1 LGYPP
6 LPSLASVI
14 EVDREAY
21 DAPGADPARRP
32 VVALIRGEET
42 TLKRIIQEPGRVTLT
57 PENRAL
63 EPITLAPE
71 DVEIQGV
78 LVGQMRAYR

>member
-1 LGYPP
+1 MGSPP

-32 VVALIRGEET
+32 VVALIQET
-42 TLKRIIQEPGRVTLT
+42 TLKRIVQEPGRVTLV
-57 PENRAL
+57 PENSTL

-71 DVEIQGV
+71 DMEIQGV

>member
-1 LGYPP
+1 
-6 LPSLASVI
+6 
-14 EVDREAY
+14 
-21 DAPGADPARRP
+21 
-32 VVALIRGEET
+32 VALIRGEET
-42 TLKRIIQEPGRVTLT
+42 TLKRIIQEPGRVTLA
-57 PENRAL
+57 PENSTL

>member
-1 LGYPP
+1 MCEAGIVDGDYV
-6 LPSLASVI
+6 VI
-14 EVDREAY
+14 EHRQS
-21 DAPGADPARRP
+21 ARNGEI

-42 TLKRIIQEPGRVTLT
+42 TLKRIIQEPGRVTLA
-57 PENRAL
+57 PENSTL

>member
-1 LGYPP
+1 MCEAGILNGDYV
-6 LPSLASVI
+6 VI
-14 EVDREAY
+14 EHRQT
-21 DAPGADPARRP
+21 ARNGEI

-42 TLKRIIQEPGRVTLT
+42 TLKRIVQEPGRVILT
-57 PENRAL
+57 PENSTL